1 MQNFYGKRR
10 RPRRRVTWE
19 AGVESGPPIDKLV
32 SNMES
37 SFSGHT
43 VDALVLTGDE
53 GRDKL
58 R

>member
-1 MQNFYGKRR
+1 MPAFAPARYMG
-10 RPRRRVTWE
+10 
-19 AGVESGPPIDKLV
+19 GPERSAPSVDKLV

-37 SFSGHT
+37 SFEGHT

>member
-1 MQNFYGKRR
+1 MIFGSKRD
-10 RPRRRVTWE
+10 PCE
-19 AGVESGPPIDKLV
+19 LI

-37 SFSGHT
+37 SFAGHT
-43 VDALVLTGDE
+43 VNALVLTGDE

>member
-1 MQNFYGKRR
+1 MILGSKRD
-10 RPRRRVTWE
+10 PCE
-19 AGVESGPPIDKLV
+19 LI

-37 SFSGHT
+37 SFAGHT
-43 VDALVLTGDE
+43 VNALVLTGDE